1 MANSVGGIIEDVD
14 YNSIRNKIIAVL
26 GTGSGNTGYGQAA
39 RLQSSAV
46 ADGNTVNST
55 QWGNLRFDIYNCLV
69 HQNGTTPSIVSVN
82 TGDTIRY
89 GAGHPNNAYDTLANT
104 ITSNRFNLGSGQ
116 FVTESLASANSG
128 DVTWLSQIYVD
139 ITYTF
144 STAETARFF
153 FNSGGQL
160 RVTSSFVKSV
170 TKDQTTSWEN
180 LVSSAGQQGF
190 GGQVP
195 STGFSP
201 LNGSNFFRLTNTFQ
215 TYYTATSSGPYSS
228 NTYNLQARSNVAD
241 NSSGT
246 ANIVYIRVLLNDPYT
261 DPPLGIPPA
270 STASVPPED
279 SVSGTLSVST
289 DMIRASGVMQPAPAT
304 GNFVTSGPNPAGGGT
319 TSIGSFIYS

>member
-26 GTGSGNTGYGQAA
+26 GTGTGNTGYGQTA
-39 RLQSSAV
+39 RIQSSAV
-46 ADGNTVNST
+46 ADGNTIT
-55 QWGNLRFDIYNCLV
+55 AAQWSNLRFDIFNCLV
-69 HQNGTTPSIVSVN
+69 HQNGTTPTIVQKAV
-82 TGDTIRY
+82 GDVVQY
-89 GAGHPNNAYDTLANT
+89 GAGQPNNAYDTLADT
-104 ITSNRFNLGSGQ
+104 ITTNRFTLGTGR
-116 FVTESLASANSG
+116 FVTENLASATSG
-128 DVTWLSQIYVD
+128 DVTWLSQIYAD

-180 LVSSAGQQGF
+180 LISSAGQQGF

-201 LNGSNFFRLTNTFQ
+201 LNGTNFFRLTNTFQ
-215 TYYTATSSGPYSS
+215 TYYTATASGPYSS
-228 NTYNLQARSNVAD
+228 NTYRLQARSNVAD

-246 ANIVYIRVLLNDPYT
+246 ANQVFIRVLLNDPYV
-261 DPPLGIPPA
+261 DPPVGVPPA
-270 STASVPPED
+270 STAPVPPED
-279 SVSGTLSVST
+279 SVSGTLTVTT
-289 DMIRASGVMQPAPAT
+289 DMIRASGVMQPAPTT
-304 GNFVTSGPNPAGGGT
+304 GNFTTSGPNPTGGGT